1 MELYL
6 APLTPFCSS
15 TGSVWTQFNSLVQN
29 SDRLEPGLGKTNETI
44 YKEMD
49 PRMDRAT
56 HERLRSYSGGF
67 VGDLRVAA
75 HGEEATEWRGQIFML
90 FYLSHEFPFLQFFLN

>member
-1 MELYL
+1 
-6 APLTPFCSS
+6 
-15 TGSVWTQFNSLVQN
+15 
-29 SDRLEPGLGKTNETI
+29 
-44 YKEMD
+44 
-49 PRMDRAT
+49 MDRAT